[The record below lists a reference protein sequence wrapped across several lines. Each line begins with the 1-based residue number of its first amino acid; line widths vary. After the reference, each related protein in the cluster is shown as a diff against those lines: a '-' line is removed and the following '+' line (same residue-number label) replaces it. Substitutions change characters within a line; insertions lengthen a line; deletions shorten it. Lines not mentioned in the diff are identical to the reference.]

1 MKIKHLQLQL
11 PDIPEE
17 EQTPTVKGLLVLL
30 ETFAERAQQQD
41 EKISLLKD
49 EINILKGEKKRP
61 IFKPSKMNEQAGE
74 NNEKTGAS
82 NGKPKKR
89 AGSNKKPKTRQ
100 LTIHEDEKV
109 KPEEAIPE
117 GSRFKGYHD
126 FVVQNLEINVRNT
139 RYRLERWLTP
149 DGKTVTGKLP
159 SVLKNRH
166 FGPQLISYILYQH
179 HHIIA

>member
-1 MKIKHLQLQL
+1 
-11 PDIPEE
+11 
-17 EQTPTVKGLLVLL
+17 
-30 ETFAERAQQQD
+30 
-41 EKISLLKD
+41 
-49 EINILKGEKKRP
+49 
-61 IFKPSKMNEQAGE
+61 MNEQAGE

-149 DGKTVTGKLP
+149 YGKTLTGKLP

-179 HHIIA
+179 HHCQTTQPLLLLDLNPKR